1 MATHLPVNHRLRWL
15 YRGLSGA
22 TGVYLISF
30 GVAGVVATRHMP
42 FFGRGPTETWG
53 LHTNMAFAVLS
64 IVVGAV
70 ILVGVVIGRNVDRF
84 VNMVGAVV
92 FILAGLIM
100 LPLSRTDLDILN
112 YDVTAAVVSFIIG
125 TILLLSGLYGRVGP
139 KDQRSR
145 EEGFRENKEE
155 DPVVH
160 VWTKELPPKKPRRND
175 RFA

>member
-15 YRGLSGA
+15 YRALAGL
-22 TGVYLISF
+22 TGIYLISF
-30 GVAGVVATRHMP
+30 GVASVVATRDMP
-42 FFGRGPTETWG
+42 FFGQGPTEAWG

-84 VNMVGAVV
+84 INMVGAVV

-100 LPLSRTDLDILN
+100 LPLSRSDLNFLN

-139 KDQRSR
+139 HEKRSH
-145 EEGFRENKEE
+145 EEGFRENMEK
-155 DPVVH
+155 DPVEH
-160 VWTKELPPKKPRRND
+160 VWAKELPPKRPRDSD